1 MKIKKDKKEDIK
13 MKCDFCDKPALYD
26 GRTSF
31 GPWAFMC
38 KTHFQINGVG
48 LGLGKGQKLKQEEK
62 EDETKKN

>member
-1 MKIKKDKKEDIK
+1 